1 MSEALIPE
9 ARKIFHSRLI
19 ETDTLTVSDGCVSN
33 ADTSSAS
40 SKAIALRTAE
50 IISRECNH
58 ELHTAGKI
66 SGQTLGRQFEVL
78 VSEFLQDT
86 FLKMHDLRPGKW
98 FVSRGAKTNY
108 FSQYEHLAALNSL
121 ISENIQLAAILGN
134 DYIVAPDIELL
145 RTLEDGKRLK
155 DISDLPLDLIL

>member
-1 MSEALIPE
+1 MNEALITE

-19 ETDTLTVSDGCVSN
+19 DTDTLTVSGGCVSN

-50 IISRECNH
+50 IISQECRRG
-58 ELHTAGKI
+58 LHTAGKI

-86 FLKMHDLRPGKW
+86 FLKLNALRPGKW
-98 FVSRGAKTNY
+98 TVRRGVKASD
-108 FSQYEHLAALNSL
+108 FAQYEHLAALNNL
-121 ISENIQLAAILGN
+121 IRENIQLAGQLQSFTQVSL
-134 DYIVAPDIELL
+134 YSRSYC
-145 RTLEDGKRLK
+145 RTYARTNS
-155 DISDLPLDLIL
+155 IYYRR